1 MEERDSQSGWLKW
14 AGWCSKRSLNPL
26 SSDVQ
31 HFLDFLTELF
41 DSGLQH
47 RTINVIRSA
56 VSMTHER
63 IEGLPI
69 GQHPLVTRLMK
80 GVFNLRPP
88 RPRYSYTWD
97 VDLVV
102 QHIGENSDLT
112 LKRLSRK
119 LAFLMALVVASRTSE
134 PQALDLRFRAYRP
147 NGVLFQLREV
157 TKTQKTGSPP
167 KERFLGSFPYRRLC
181 VVHCLKQYEEA
192 THTHRDPE
200 SEFQPLFLSY
210 VKPFKPV
217 RIAHWVKDMLSEG
230 GVDTRVFKAHSVRG
244 ASVSAAK
251 NKGVGLSDILH
262 MADWS
267 QVSTFRRFYYRETQS
282 NQYAQSVLRSSDGK

>member
-1 MEERDSQSGWLKW
+1 
-14 AGWCSKRSLNPL
+14 
-26 SSDVQ
+26 
-31 HFLDFLTELF
+31 
-41 DSGLQH
+41 
-47 RTINVIRSA
+47 
-56 VSMTHER
+56 MTHER

-80 GVFNLRPP
+80 GVYNLRPP
-88 RPRYSYTWD
+88 RPRYSHTWD

-167 KERFLGSFPYRRLC
+167 KERFFGSFPYRRLC

-251 NKGVGLSDILH
+251 ITWQTGAKFPPSEGFTIVRRNPINMLRVSSGVQMGSELDCIL
-262 MADWS
+262 DGS
-267 QVSTFRRFYYRETQS
+267 KVSYIHTCAL
-282 NQYAQSVLRSSDGK
+282 AQAVHTLY